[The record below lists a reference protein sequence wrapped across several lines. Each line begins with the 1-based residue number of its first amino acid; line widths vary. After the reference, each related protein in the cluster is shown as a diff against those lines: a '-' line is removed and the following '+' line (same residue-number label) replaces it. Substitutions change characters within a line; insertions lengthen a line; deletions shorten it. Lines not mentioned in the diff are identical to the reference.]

1 MMAVSWL
8 SRCSAIALLETRA
21 AEHASCKLAAVCLV
35 GGHTQHQRT
44 RAWLHRHHHCLLQHH
59 HLHLLVQGAVQP
71 SHRTKATHSAAA
83 TASAVSVG
91 VASTHTRYM
100 ATTTLAKPPP
110 RTRPRPASSSAD
122 TDWVH
127 KPRRH
132 HGVTTDSSSS
142 HSARAPQHKSSQP
155 NECDAPLFFDVIITQ
170 EARECTHTMNRRL
183 EKLRSRKQIVADV
196 LSTCRASEG
205 STF

>member
-1 MMAVSWL
+1 MAVSWL

-71 SHRTKATHSAAA
+71 SHRTKPTHSAAA
-83 TASAVSVG
+83 TPSAASVG

-132 HGVTTDSSSS
+132 HGQEQCG
-142 HSARAPQHKSSQP
+142 RQP
-155 NECDAPLFFDVIITQ
+155 
-170 EARECTHTMNRRL
+170 R
-183 EKLRSRKQIVADV
+183 RSRTTAQEQPTQRVRRTIVLRCDYNPG
-196 LSTCRASEG
+196 G
-205 STF
+205 S